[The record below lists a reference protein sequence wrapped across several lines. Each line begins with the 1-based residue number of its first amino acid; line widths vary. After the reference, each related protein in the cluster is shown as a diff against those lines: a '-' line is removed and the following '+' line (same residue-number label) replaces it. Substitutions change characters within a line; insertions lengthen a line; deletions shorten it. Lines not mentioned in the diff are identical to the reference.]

1 MKKACVVILNWNGRE
16 LTLRCLEDLRK
27 SDYREVTPV
36 VVDNGSTDGSIEA
49 MAKSLPRCSHHPQRR
64 ESRLGRRQQSGN
76 CLGPRHGFDYL
87 LMLNNDAR
95 GDPGMI
101 SSLVAAATEI
111 EDNAVTIPKIYL
123 GSDPKRFW
131 FATGRVSLG
140 TGIFSNPAFNQMDD
154 GQFDS
159 AREAEYASGC
169 CMLIPRGIL
178 ERIGGFD
185 HTFFSYVEDVEWS
198 IRCRRAGFRIVLCPD
213 ARLWHDVSA
222 TGKKRPAMMRYYLTR
237 NHLWT
242 LRRHASA
249 LQFAAAILLLPARS
263 SLRLFRLMI
272 AADAESMWAELR
284 GLWDGLTAKLAPANS
299 VGKLEQSI
307 EEKGIDPSR
316 SL

>member
-49 MAKSLPRCSHHPQRR
+49 MAKSFPDVAIIRNDANRGWAGGSNQGIAWGLA
-64 ESRLGRRQQSGN
+64 
-76 CLGPRHGFDYL
+76 HGFDYL